1 MAPRMIMDYVEVPPM
16 RGVTRKHPESSAEC
30 ASSSRPSI
38 KRVVLKVSEQKHY
51 QKLQEEALRYKRK
64 VKRVRTGAR
73 KMLEMVEEEVA
84 KAEKK
89 RAALDEAVRAAKERE
104 GSIEV

>member
-16 RGVTRKHPESSAEC
+16 RGVTRKRAESSAEC

-51 QKLQEEALRYKRK
+51 RKLREEALRYERRAKRA
-64 VKRVRTGAR
+64 RTGAR
-73 KMLEMVEEEVA
+73 KLLEMV
-84 KAEKK
+84 
-89 RAALDEAVRAAKERE
+89 
-104 GSIEV
+104 